1 MFLDGQKLAD
11 STQAGA
17 GLNKSEVS
25 ALIDTGNSLLRGPQD
40 VVNNILSKVSTA
52 YAANSNASPLLP
64 CDQPHTLAYQIGGK
78 MFPVDPRDFT
88 SQHKKG
94 DVTNC
99 IANNVVATDAPSSG
113 ALFSWN
119 LGDPFLKSNMV
130 IFYYGNLTHPSVD
143 PPRIGFVSLV
153 PANATQIFQQAVDDA
168 EQSGNFECMFSSVD
182 PLHFSTDD
190 RPVVFSAKGDAA
202 PTASSLITE
211 GSSSTPSGSSSTQSS
226 VANGV
231 ASTATSNPSTTS
243 PPTTV
248 VTVTSSAAPTSSSS
262 APANGAA
269 ASLRVPSGA
278 WSSVLLIALS
288 LLSSLCIL

>member
-1 MFLDGQKLAD
+1 M
-11 STQAGA
+11 
-17 GLNKSEVS
+17 
-25 ALIDTGNSLLRGPQD
+25 
-40 VVNNILSKVSTA
+40 SKVSTS
-52 YAANSNASPLLP
+52 YAANSNAQPILP

-168 EQSGNFECMFSSVD
+168 EKSGNFECKFRTTTLYDLVLTSD
-182 PLHFSTDD
+182 
-190 RPVVFSAKGDAA
+190 VF
-202 PTASSLITE
+202 
-211 GSSSTPSGSSSTQSS
+211 PSQRRCGTHRKQSHY
-226 VANGV
+226 
-231 ASTATSNPSTTS
+231 
-243 PPTTV
+243 
-248 VTVTSSAAPTSSSS
+248 
-262 APANGAA
+262 
-269 ASLRVPSGA
+269 
-278 WSSVLLIALS
+278 
-288 LLSSLCIL
+288 